1 MPLYLVGDIWYINIQ
16 HRGQR
21 IRESTRTSDRQE
33 AQEYHDRRKAELWRT
48 VEFGDPAPREF
59 REAIVSWLKEKPRDL
74 SDRYRLNALPA
85 WLLRRRLSALTTQV
99 LDEAI
104 AHMGPSSYN
113 RTANLLTAILN
124 HAAGRGWMVT
134 VPKLPRRKV
143 DDKRVRWL
151 TAEEWDRLRAALPQP
166 WERMARFSVSTGL
179 RENNVLGLRWDQI
192 DRSRRVAWIHSDE
205 AKGRDA
211 IGVPLNAD
219 AMAVLA
225 EIDPEASPWVF
236 PNPVT
241 GRPYYKASGRTWYR
255 ATKEAGLEGVRWH
268 DLRHTFAAWAVMNGV
283 SLQELMDLGGWKSYS
298 MVLRYAHLSPEHLAT
313 AASRIKPVGNL
324 KAYGK

>member
-1 MPLYLVGDIWYINIQ
+1 MPLYLVGDVWYVDIT

-21 IRESTRTSDRQE
+21 IRESARTSDRDA

-48 VEFGDPAPREF
+48 AEFGDPAPREF

-113 RTANLLTAILN
+113 RTANLLAAILN

-151 TAEEWDRLRAALPQP
+151 TAEEWERLRAALPQP
-166 WERMARFSVSTGL
+166 WERIARFAVSTGL

-192 DRSRRVAWIHSDE
+192 DRARKVAWIHADE
-205 AKGRDA
+205 AKAGNA
-211 IGVPLNAD
+211 IGVPLNSD
-219 AMAVLA
+219 AMTVLS
-225 EIDPEASPWVF
+225 ELDPEASPWVF
-236 PNPVT
+236 PNPTT

-255 ATKEAGLEGVRWH
+255 ALKEAGLKDVRFH
-268 DLRHTFAAWAVMNGV
+268 SLRHTWASWHVMSGTRLEE
-283 SLQELMDLGGWKSYS
+283 LQRLGGWKTFD
-298 MVLRYAHLSPEHLAT
+298 MVLRYAHLAPDYLA
-313 AASRIKPVGNL
+313 PVAERVRPVSLKRSGN
-324 KAYGK
+324 A